1 VKNFSRWAAS
11 LQTTVIITFLITS
24 VVATSCSN
32 SNQPQP
38 APASATASPETR
50 KITSA
55 GVVTVQP
62 QATEIKAGE
71 SGQAV
76 VRLVIEKGYH
86 LNANPPTFP
95 YLKATELQI
104 QPADGVTVGKLTY
117 PPAKTGKF
125 AFAEEPLAVYEGET
139 EVIAELKVDKSAS
152 TGNRSLSA
160 VLRIQACDDQV
171 CYPPGKIDLQIPVTI
186 K

>member
-1 VKNFSRWAAS
+1 MSGCSRWAIFKSTAIATAFLVTS
-11 LQTTVIITFLITS
+11 LSAV
-24 VVATSCSN
+24 SCSN
-32 SNQPQP
+32 SSQP
-38 APASATASPETR
+38 AAPAAAPSPSGPR

-55 GVVTVQP
+55 GVVNAQP
-62 QATEIKAGE
+62 QATEITAGG

-76 VRLVIEKGYH
+76 VRLIIEKGYH

-95 YLKATELQI
+95 YLIATELEI
-104 QPADGVTVGKLTY
+104 KPTEGITVGKLEY
-117 PPAKTGKF
+117 PPAKTAKF
-125 AFAEEPLAVYEGET
+125 AFAEEPLAVYEGAT
-139 EVIAELKVDKSAS
+139 DVKAELKVAKDSP

-171 CYPPGKIDLQIPVTI
+171 CYPPGKIDLQIPVSI